1 MTSAV
6 TPRADVERVLVIT
19 AHPDD
24 VDYGASGT
32 VATWTRAG
40 IEVRYV
46 IATSGDAGGFD
57 DDFPR
62 AEMAALR
69 EREQRD
75 AAAAVGVTEVTFLH
89 YPDGQL
95 YPTLELRRD
104 LSREIRRFKPQRV
117 LTQSPEINWERIYAS
132 HPDHRATGEAALNAV
147 YPDARNPY
155 TFPELREA
163 GFEAWTVPELW
174 MMAGT
179 QPNHYVDVTDTLDAK
194 IAALRAHKSQTAHN
208 DRLEDMIRGWLT
220 ANAHEGNLPEGR
232 LAEAFHLIN
241 TA

>member
-6 TPRADVERVLVIT
+6 TPRADIERALVIT

-24 VDYGASGT
+24 VDYGAGGT

-75 AAAAVGVTEVTFLH
+75 AAAAVGVTEVTFLR

-95 YPTLELRRD
+95 YPTLDLRRD
-104 LSREIRRFKPQRV
+104 LSREIRRFRPQRV
-117 LTQSPEINWERIYAS
+117 LTQSPEINWDRIYAS
-132 HPDHRATGEAALNAV
+132 HPDHRAAGEAALNAV

-163 GFEAWTVPELW
+163 GFEAWTVPEVW
-174 MMAGT
+174 MMAG
-179 QPNHYVDVTDTLDAK
+179 NHSNHSVDVTDAYDAK

-208 DRLEDMIRGWLT
+208 PNLEDMIRNWLT
-220 ANAHEGNLPEGR
+220 TNARQANLPEGR
-232 LAEAFHLIN
+232 LAESFRLIN

>member
-6 TPRADVERVLVIT
+6 TPRTDVERALVIT

-24 VDYGASGT
+24 VDYGAAGT
-32 VATWTRAG
+32 IATWTRAG

-89 YPDGQL
+89 YPDGQV

-132 HPDHRATGEAALNAV
+132 HPDHRAVGEAALNAV

-208 DRLEDMIRGWLT
+208 DGLEDMIRGWLT

-232 LAEAFHLIN
+232 LAETFHLIN

>member
-6 TPRADVERVLVIT
+6 TPRTDVERALVIT

-24 VDYGASGT
+24 VDYGAAGT
-32 VATWTRAG
+32 IATWTRAG

-75 AAAAVGVTEVTFLH
+75 AAGAVGVTEVTFLH
-89 YPDGQL
+89 YPDGQV

-132 HPDHRATGEAALNAV
+132 HPDHRAVGEAALNAV

-208 DRLEDMIRGWLT
+208 DGLEDMIRGWLT

-232 LAEAFHLIN
+232 LAETFHLIN

>member
-6 TPRADVERVLVIT
+6 TPRTDVERALVIT

-24 VDYGASGT
+24 VDYGAAGT
-32 VATWTRAG
+32 IATWTRAG

-46 IATSGDAGGFD
+46 VATSGDAGGFD

-89 YPDGQL
+89 YPDGQV

-132 HPDHRATGEAALNAV
+132 HPDHRAVGEAALNAV

-208 DRLEDMIRGWLT
+208 DGLEDMIRGWLT

-232 LAEAFHLIN
+232 LAETFHLIN